1 MLEDIRKLE
10 RIKDLGSEDSSG
22 QSSSSDDEQEPWGEV
37 NLVRDNILQRH
48 ADALVSEIGK
58 RTRSPKVNND
68 TGGDYVVEVYDPLS
82 ANKDTTELSPQR
94 SFELRGSEIATTE
107 KVKQYNAPFV
117 HSEFTE
123 GAFFTNGHQL
133 ICLYPT
139 AKIADHHILDEEVR
153 ETGSLLLNLNTL
165 IL

>member
-1 MLEDIRKLE
+1 VLSKLKIHRKAGVFPYLLKMLSDIRKLE

-22 QSSSSDDEQEPWGEV
+22 LIIEDDEQEPWGEV

-82 ANKDTTELSPQR
+82 ANKDTTELSPKR
-94 SFELRGSEIATTE
+94 SFELRGIRNS
-107 KVKQYNAPFV
+107 N
-117 HSEFTE
+117 
-123 GAFFTNGHQL
+123 N
-133 ICLYPT
+133 
-139 AKIADHHILDEEVR
+139 
-153 ETGSLLLNLNTL
+153 
-165 IL
+165 